1 MHNNCLL
8 FVEIRIKPPRRHIR
22 NKINEDE
29 ICNLEELYDRPLDGQ
44 PLHDQPLN
52 GQPVHDQ
59 PLDGQPLDNQ
69 PLDDQPLDDQPL
81 DDDALNI
88 KMDTMTL
95 MADSSSLKASNIL
108 VPLTNDD
115 RIISDKSPLKTNYST
130 ATTTNIFLSSD
141 NVLMSDLSMEE
152 NHPHDDDFE
161 DRLTKLRRDHEERM
175 KEYDDKIQHFEKKI
189 NKVCKQIKK
198 MGRDMKNVMIEKEE
212 KQQEFLNLLNEHARL
227 SKTDK

>member
-1 MHNNCLL
+1 
-8 FVEIRIKPPRRHIR
+8 
-22 NKINEDE
+22 
-29 ICNLEELYDRPLDGQ
+29 
-44 PLHDQPLN
+44 
-52 GQPVHDQ
+52 
-59 PLDGQPLDNQ
+59 
-69 PLDDQPLDDQPL
+69 DQPL

-212 KQQEFLNLLNEHARL
+212 KQQEFLNLLNEYTRL
-227 SKTDK
+227 SKTDNLPQLSFAGSVTRITNTIVLAPVERVKCLLQAQEAAKSNKNVLSTEYNGSFDCARQFYRKGGIQNLY